1 MVKGKIVDKVKAS
14 ELKSSALS
22 PVIPEP
28 IHTEPKTLV
37 SVEPITEELPPPE
50 SPVLP
55 EHKAKAEK
63 TAKSKAKAPA
73 KPVFPTEGKINKYG
87 FLHFSQGVME
97 AMELEKGVDYPVK
110 ILGYKDGILTVG
122 LELANKV

>member
-1 MVKGKIVDKVKAS
+1 MVKGKIVDKIKV
-14 ELKSSALS
+14 EDLKPSTLS
-22 PVIPEP
+22 PVIPQPITPVSAEP
-28 IHTEPKTLV
+28 IIEGAT
-37 SVEPITEELPPPE
+37 PPE
-50 SPVLP
+50 PPV
-55 EHKAKAEK
+55 KAKRERK
-63 TAKSKAKAPA
+63 PKSETPA
-73 KPVFPTEGKINKYG
+73 KPVEQPKPVFPAKGKINAYG